1 MYHWVGERVLI
12 SINPG
17 KIGVDAQSHVDVR
30 KNGVTIE
37 GDAANLPKDNSV
49 LYMSART
56 RKQYYK
62 LQKKDAVVPSTSQ
75 ILQESRCRSKSDH
88 GPVWGNVSY
97 HPHTPMWR
105 KEMVGSRQQRSDSL
119 WTIQSQ
125 ITICSM
131 QIPRWQQGNKW
142 SFDRIN
148 RWLFGQDAPKVL
160 ELINTWCNLSFSVL
174 WLCEYIAG
182 RFQLLSTFSSWLVWP
197 TYLSAH
203 FC

>member
-37 GDAANLPKDNSV
+37 GDATNLPKDNSV

-97 HPHTPMWR
+97 HPHTAAC
-105 KEMVGSRQQRSDSL
+105 RS
-119 WTIQSQ
+119 
-125 ITICSM
+125 
-131 QIPRWQQGNKW
+131 PGGNKATNDPLTE
-142 SFDRIN
+142 STADCLGRT
-148 RWLFGQDAPKVL
+148 LPK
-160 ELINTWCNLSFSVL
+160 CLS
-174 WLCEYIAG
+174 
-182 RFQLLSTFSSWLVWP
+182 LSTLGA
-197 TYLSAH
+197 T
-203 FC
+203 